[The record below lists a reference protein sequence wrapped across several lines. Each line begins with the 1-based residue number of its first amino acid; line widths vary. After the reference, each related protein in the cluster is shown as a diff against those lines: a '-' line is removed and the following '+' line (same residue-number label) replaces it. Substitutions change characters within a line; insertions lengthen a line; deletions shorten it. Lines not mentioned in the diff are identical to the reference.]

1 MNKKTIL
8 IIIGV
13 AVISIFIITSIIV
26 RNTATSELSRDTKYT
41 TTTTTTNNS
50 TTKNN
55 SKTNNSTTTKNNSK
69 TNNST
74 TNKKTSKG
82 CGFKYSNGSTCG
94 RTVGSHS
101 PLCDYHF
108 YQLDSTYKDLVGK

>member
-8 IIIGV
+8 TIIGV
-13 AVISIFIITSIIV
+13 AVISIFIIMIIIV
-26 RNTATSELSRDTKYT
+26 RNTATSELSRDTNY
-41 TTTTTTNNS
+41 TTTTTTNNNNS

-55 SKTNNSTTTKNNSK
+55 NTTNKKNNS
-69 TNNST
+69 ST
-74 TNKKTSKG
+74 TNKNTSKG

-94 RTVGSHS
+94 RAVGSHS

-108 YQLDSTYKDLVGK
+108 YQLDSTYKDLVGE